1 MIFSRPLKIGLI
13 ALLMGACA
21 APNPTRVNVSMMGTK
36 AYGDNTTITART
48 GDTVYKLS
56 EYLKVDL
63 RALIDKN
70 NLQPPYTLSAGQVIR
85 VPPPSTVNA
94 NEGDTVFSIARA
106 YNADQSEIVRLNN
119 LQPPY
124 RFYKGQSIQIP
135 TSSTGPV
142 NTGITIAEED
152 APLIDNAVVTSENL
166 SGPIT
171 TSEDPNGNKVHRSAA
186 GVIAEQDLKPPPG
199 ATQGNQK
206 LGDIKVASVPPA
218 KVPPV
223 SPFGKASAPVSK
235 PAPSKQALG
244 TGMPSF
250 SWPVNGSTL
259 SGYGPKAGG
268 RHNDGINIGAPLG
281 TPVRTTAAG
290 EVVYT
295 GDNVAGFGNLI
306 LIRHSGGFASAYA
319 HVQKP
324 LVTQGQRITAGQT
337 IAQIGK
343 TGNVST
349 PQLHFEIR
357 KGTQAVN
364 PKPYLP

>member
-1 MIFSRPLKIGLI
+1 MFLRPVNLALI

-21 APNPTRVNVSMMGTK
+21 APNPSRVNVSMMGTK
-36 AYGDNTTITART
+36 AYGDNTIITARS

-56 EYLKVDL
+56 EYLQIDL
-63 RALIDKN
+63 RSLIDKN
-70 NLQPPYTLSAGQVIR
+70 NLQPPYTLNPGQVLR
-85 VPPPSTVNA
+85 VPAPSTVTA
-94 NEGDTVFSIARA
+94 HAGDSVFSIARA
-106 YNADQSEIVRLNN
+106 YNVDQSEIVRLNN
-119 LQPPY
+119 LAAPY
-124 RFYKGQSIQIP
+124 RFAPGQIIKIP
-135 TSSTGPV
+135 SSNAGAV
-142 NTGITIAEED
+142 NTGITAVEES
-152 APLIDNAVVTSENL
+152 APFVDNPVVASENL

-171 TSEDPNGNKVHRSAA
+171 TTQNANGDKTHRSAA

-206 LGDIKVASVPPA
+206 LGDVKVASLPSTPA
-218 KVPPV
+218 APKP
-223 SPFGKASAPVSK
+223 SASK
-235 PAPSKQALG
+235 PVLG
-244 TGMPSF
+244 TGTPSF
-250 SWPVNGSTL
+250 AWPVNGSTL

-268 RHNDGINIGAPLG
+268 RHNDGINIGAPMG
-281 TPVRTTAAG
+281 TAVRTAAAG

-306 LIRHSGGFASAYA
+306 LIRHSGGYATAYA

-324 LVTQGQRITAGQT
+324 LVTQGQHVTAGQT